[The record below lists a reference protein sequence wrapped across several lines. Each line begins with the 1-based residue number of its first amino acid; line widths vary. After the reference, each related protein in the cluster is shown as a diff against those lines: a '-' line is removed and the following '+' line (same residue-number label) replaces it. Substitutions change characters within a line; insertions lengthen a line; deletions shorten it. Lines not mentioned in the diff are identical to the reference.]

1 MNETL
6 KEIGKGLI
14 ALANLLMVLLFF
26 KHYQETDNIIDFYYG
41 VIFGISL
48 YFFGGVFILIGKD
61 LEEE

>member
-14 ALANLLMVLLFF
+14 ALANLSMVLLFF
-26 KHYQETDNIIDFYYG
+26 KYYQDSNEILYFYKG
-41 VIFGISL
+41 VFFGISL
-48 YFFGGVFILIGKD
+48 YFFGGIFILIGKD